1 MAYGDPRLFMDR
13 LRNSSASGV
22 NLGISAVLRGQPGVP
37 MKSSAMFD
45 RFLFL
50 ASSYFSFAP
59 VIMTSV
65 KLDHPDR

>member
-1 MAYGDPRLFMDR
+1 MAYGDPSLSMDR
-13 LRNSSASGV
+13 LQNSSASRV
-22 NLGISAVLRGQPGVP
+22 NLVISAVLRGQSGVP
-37 MKSSAMFD
+37 MKSLAMFD

-50 ASSYFSFAP
+50 VSSYFSFAP